1 MLRWLSAVVIAAVL
15 LLSIL
20 LLLGWLLQNNAEQTT
35 ELVDQLKRAEQA
47 EQQAAYQE
55 LLFEVNNKQAQQQ
68 AIIEN
73 LTCVT
78 DSQCTV
84 IAAPELSK
92 HCLIAVNNIGAAKLA
107 KLTSDQVA
115 EVPLDCLTRL
125 RQTKALCQLN
135 QCGF

>member
-1 MLRWLSAVVIAAVL
+1 MLRWLSAVLIAAVL
-15 LLSIL
+15 LLSVL

-35 ELVDQLKRAEQA
+35 ELVDELNRAEQA
-47 EQQAAYQE
+47 EQQADFHQ
-55 LLFEVNNKQAQQQ
+55 LLLEANNTQAQQQ

-84 IAAPELSK
+84 IAVPELSE
-92 HCLIAVNNIGAAKLA
+92 HCLIAVNNIGAVKLA
-107 KLTSDQVA
+107 KLKNKQA
-115 EVPLDCLTRL
+115 LEVPLDCLTRL